1 MRIPTHPGAIL
12 RDELDARDMSVNA
25 LALALR
31 VSASRMDQ
39 IVKQRRAVSPDTAL
53 RLAAYF
59 GGEAAFWL
67 NLQQAHDLGKV
78 EAEAGPAIRAEVMPH
93 AVAG

>member
-53 RLAAYF
+53 RLAAYSAVKRRF
-59 GGEAAFWL
+59 G
-67 NLQQAHDLGKV
+67 
-78 EAEAGPAIRAEVMPH
+78 
-93 AVAG
+93 